1 LAEDHKRAADLAEA
15 VNGMTG
21 FSVDLDA
28 VQSNMCYIEI
38 TDGRSTESVT
48 SDLSER
54 GIDLLSIGPT
64 TIRAVTHLHITD
76 EDIERT
82 IAAFSLRSV

>member
-1 LAEDHKRAADLAEA
+1 MA
-15 VNGMTG
+15 G

-38 TDGRSTESVT
+38 TDGRSAELVIEA
-48 SDLSER
+48 LAKV

-76 EDIERT
+76 EDIERAVGT
-82 IAAFSLRSV
+82 FSSFAHLALSE